1 MKGVQLLVKSINY
14 VAEPYKILKYKRGIW
29 MYAMIIWALNVI
41 IWTSNNIDVE
51 TGHRLIQL

>member
-1 MKGVQLLVKSINY
+1 MD
-14 VAEPYKILKYKRGIW
+14 KILKYKRGIW

>member
-1 MKGVQLLVKSINY
+1 MD
-14 VAEPYKILKYKRGIW
+14 KILKYKRGIW
-29 MYAMIIWALNVI
+29 MYTVIIWALNVI

>member
-1 MKGVQLLVKSINY
+1 MD
-14 VAEPYKILKYKRGIW
+14 KILKYKRGIW
-29 MYAMIIWALNVI
+29 MYAVIIWTLNVI